1 MPPPSARDTAPWWT
15 SKTEVDEPTVVVGVV
30 TGVHGLR
37 GEVSIQNRSDNPDRW
52 APGGTVLRED
62 GAALTIECESPTRSP
77 VAGHVRRRRRP
88 RAPRRRSAATV
99 LVVPESW
106 LPELSEGEWWAHQ
119 LEGCEVRT
127 ASGRILGVVKEIIPN
142 PANDLWVAV
151 DDEGRE
157 TLVPA
162 LADLLIDVDVEARTI
177 VVDDVPGLTAPED
190 EEEPD

>member
-1 MPPPSARDTAPWWT
+1 
-15 SKTEVDEPTVVVGVV
+15 VDEPTVVVGVV

-37 GEVSIQNRSDNPDRW
+37 GEVSVQNRSDNPDRW
-52 APGGTVLRED
+52 TPGGTVLRED
-62 GAALTIECESPTRSP
+62 GAALTISASRRHGRRLLVTFGGVSDRS
-77 VAGHVRRRRRP
+77 
-88 RAPRRRSAATV
+88 SAEALRGTV

-106 LPELSEGEWWAHQ
+106 LPDLAEGEWWAHQ

-127 ASGRILGVVKEIIPN
+127 VSGRILGVLREVIPN

-162 LADLLIDVDVEARTI
+162 LADLLIDVDVAARTI
-177 VVDDVPGLTAPED
+177 VVDDVPGLTAPEEPSSD
-190 EEEPD
+190 EEGDAETDEPA

>member
-1 MPPPSARDTAPWWT
+1 VRPPSARDTAPWWT

-37 GEVSIQNRSDNPDRW
+37 GDVSVQDRSDNPDRW

-62 GAALTIECESPTRSP
+62 GAALTIESSRRHGRRLL
-77 VAGHVRRRRRP
+77 VKFAGI
-88 RAPRRRSAATV
+88 ADRSAAERIRGTV

-106 LPELSEGEWWAHQ
+106 LPDLAEGEWWAHQ

-127 ASGRILGVVKEIIPN
+127 ASGRVLGIVREVIPN
-142 PANDLWVAV
+142 PANDIWVAV
-151 DDEGRE
+151 DDEGSE

-162 LADLLIDVDVEARTI
+162 LADLLIDVDIDARTI
-177 VVDDVPGLTAPED
+177 VVHDVPGLTAPEETPED
-190 EEEPD
+190 